1 MKKNSKI
8 ISIDDNKVGQR
19 IDNFLMTQ
27 LKGIPK
33 SRIYRAIRK
42 GEVRVNK
49 GRVQADYRIQLGD
62 EIRIPPL
69 VSAEAKPISPPSK
82 QLAETLEKHIL
93 LENQEIII
101 IDKPSGMPVHGGT
114 QVSAG
119 LIEMLRLMRPRQ
131 KSLELVHRL
140 DKDTS
145 GCLIIAKKHSV
156 LVELH
161 RLLTLQQMQKQ
172 YLLLVKGV
180 WKGGARKVTAPL
192 KKNYLSSGERIVV
205 VSDQGKQAT
214 TLFKPLKIFKNCSL
228 LLAKPLT
235 GRTHQIR
242 VHAKHIGFPIAGDP
256 KYGDDYFNQ
265 EMKRFKLKR
274 LFLHSASIECEL
286 TTPIHQQ
293 IGICSRLPRE
303 LLHFLNKLTLISK
316 VSKIA

>member
-1 MKKNSKI
+1 MKKPSQI
-8 ISIDDNKVGQR
+8 ILIEDEKVGQR

-62 EIRIPPL
+62 QIRIPPL
-69 VSAEAKPISPPSK
+69 TSAETKPIIPPS
-82 QLAETLEKHIL
+82 QSLADSLEKRIL
-93 LENQEIII
+93 IENEGLMI

-119 LIEMLRLMRPRQ
+119 LIEMLRLMRP
-131 KSLELVHRL
+131 KNKYLELVHRL

-145 GCLIIAKKHSV
+145 GCLLIAKKRSI

-161 RLLTLQQMQKQ
+161 RLLTEQKVQ
-172 YLLLVKGV
+172 KGYLLLVNGV
-180 WKGGARKVTAPL
+180 WKGGSRQVNAPL
-192 KKNYLSSGERIVV
+192 KKNYLSSGERVVIV
-205 VSDQGKQAT
+205 SKAGKQAT
-214 TLFKPLKIFKNCSL
+214 TLFKPLKIYKNFTL

-242 VHAKHIGFPIAGDP
+242 VHARHIGFPIVGDP
-256 KYGDDYFNQ
+256 KYGDDNLDR
-265 EMKRFKLKR
+265 KISHKLRR

-286 TTPIHQQ
+286 TIPSAQPIA
-293 IGICSRLPRE
+293 ICCLLPKE
-303 LLHFLNKLTLISK
+303 LINFLKQLIF
-316 VSKIA
+316 